1 MLKTN
6 WSTSLWQ
13 SKGWFEKYIEDYP
26 FPYTI
31 AVESQKYF
39 IVSFIPIK
47 INSLCLTI
55 YNSNLFTTISPA
67 LIAGILLFAI
77 AIVCQKYFMHSVQ
90 HINI

>member
-6 WSTSLWQ
+6 WSTGLWQ
-13 SKGWFEKYIEDYP
+13 SKGWFKKYIEDYP

-39 IVSFIPIK
+39 ISFIPIK
-47 INSLCLTI
+47 VNSLGLII
-55 YNSNLFTTISPA
+55 YNSNLFATISSA

-77 AIVCQKYFMHSVQ
+77 DVVCQKYFMHSVR